1 MIQNKSFFEQ
11 IQNTE
16 GLDLRDNRGLIH
28 DMALVVIGVVLA
40 LLSNRDGKL
49 SSVQRHM
56 KNNHAKLT
64 NSLNIKSEK
73 SVSRSQLPIILSKID
88 LSIFQQLLFVNYG
101 VILSDLERV
110 WFSVDG
116 KELRGSIQKGNK
128 RGEAIIQAVSHQGRT
143 VVAQSYYDGIKESE
157 IPTTRKLLED
167 NGLDK
172 QKITLDALHS
182 NPDTLQQINQ
192 AKGIYLVGLKENQRE
207 LLEECQDTHRFCKPN
222 FSFTQIPALKDKH
235 GRDETRTYEVYDI
248 AKQEKHQRWSAC
260 KIETLIVV
268 KRDFTKINT
277 KVKSSETSF
286 YISNQSDNYLE
297 LSLAV
302 RGHWNVETNNYIRDV
317 VFSEDKLK
325 TKKKNYHKQ

>member
-1 MIQNKSFFEQ
+1 MIQNNSFFEQ

-16 GLDLRDNRGLIH
+16 GLDLRDKRGLIH

-49 SSVQRHM
+49 SSIQRHM

-64 NSLNIKSEK
+64 NFLNIKSEK
-73 SVSRSQLPIILSKID
+73 SVSRSQLPIVLSKID
-88 LSIFQQLLFVNYG
+88 LSLFQHLLFVNYG
-101 VILSDLERV
+101 IILSDLERA

-157 IPTTRKLLED
+157 IPITRKLLED
-167 NGLDK
+167 NGLES

-182 NPDTLQQINQ
+182 NPETLKQINK
-192 AKGIYLVGLKENQRE
+192 AKGVYLVGLKENQGE

-222 FSFTQIPALKDKH
+222 FSFTQIPVLKDKH
-235 GRDETRTYEVYDI
+235 GRDETRTYQVYDI

-286 YISNQSDNYLE
+286 YISNQNDNYLE

-325 TKKKNYHKQ
+325 TKKKKYHKQ

>member
-11 IQNTE
+11 LQNTD
-16 GLDLRDNRGLIH
+16 GLDLRDNRGLVH
-28 DMALVVIGVVLA
+28 DMALVIIGVVLA

-49 SSVQRHM
+49 SSIQRHM
-56 KNNHAKLT
+56 KNNHDKLT
-64 NSLNIKSEK
+64 KSLNVESEK
-73 SVSRSQLPIILSKID
+73 AVSRSQLPLILAKID
-88 LSIFQQLLFVNYG
+88 LGIFQQLLFVNYG
-101 VILSDLERV
+101 LILSDLQRA

-143 VVAQSYYDGIKESE
+143 VVAQSYYNGVKESE
-157 IPTTRKLLED
+157 IPATRKLLED

-172 QKITLDALHS
+172 QKTTLDALHL
-182 NPDTLQQINQ
+182 NPETLRQIN
-192 AKGIYLVGLKENQRE
+192 KEGVYLVGLKENQRE
-207 LLEECQDTHRFCKPN
+207 LLEDCQDTHRFCKPN
-222 FSFTQIPALKDKH
+222 FSFTQLPALKDKH

-248 AKQEKHQRWSAC
+248 SKQEKHKRWSVC
-260 KIETLIVV
+260 KIDTLIVV
-268 KRDFTKINT
+268 KRVFIKIDT
-277 KVKSSETSF
+277 KVKSSETSY
-286 YISNQSDNYLE
+286 YISNQCDNYLE

-325 TKKKNYHKQ
+325 SKKKKYRKP

>member
-1 MIQNKSFFEQ
+1 MVQNKSFFEQ
-11 IQNTE
+11 LQNAE
-16 GLDLRDNRGLIH
+16 GLDLRDHRGLVH
-28 DMALVVIGVVLA
+28 DMPLVMIGVVLA

-49 SSVQRHM
+49 SSIQRHM
-56 KNNHAKLT
+56 KNNHDKLAK
-64 NSLNIKSEK
+64 SLNVESKQA
-73 SVSRSQLPIILSKID
+73 VSRSQLPLILAKID
-88 LSIFQQLLFVNYG
+88 LGIFQELLFLNYG
-101 VILSDLERV
+101 IILSDLQRA

-143 VVAQSYYDGIKESE
+143 VVAQSYYDGVKESE
-157 IPTTRKLLED
+157 IPATRKLLED

-172 QKITLDALHS
+172 QKTTLDALHL
-182 NPDTLQQINQ
+182 NPETLQQIN
-192 AKGIYLVGLKENQRE
+192 KVEGIYLVGLKENQRE

-222 FSFTQIPALKDKH
+222 FNFTQLPALKDKH

-248 AKQEKHQRWSAC
+248 SKQEKHKRWSAC
-260 KIETLIVV
+260 KIDTLIVV

-277 KVKSSETSF
+277 KIKSSEISY
-286 YISNQSDNYLE
+286 YISNQSNNYLE

-317 VFSEDKLK
+317 VFSENKLK
-325 TKKKNYHKQ
+325 SKKKKYRKP